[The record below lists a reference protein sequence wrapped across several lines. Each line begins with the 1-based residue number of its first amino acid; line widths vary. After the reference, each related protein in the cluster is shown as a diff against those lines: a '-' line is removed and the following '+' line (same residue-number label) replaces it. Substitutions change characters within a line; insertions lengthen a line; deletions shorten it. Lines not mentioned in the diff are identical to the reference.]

1 MATMLTRSL
10 NIATRRAWVAPLVVA
25 VAVAFLTVN
34 EFSYQRARDGLA
46 SGDEML
52 AQRVEARRLQL
63 MLQAAEAGQR
73 GYLLTGQR
81 EYREPFDQARSQL
94 EAQLTR
100 LRTLFADDADTK
112 SSVREIEDLTRRKVS
127 ELKTTVEM
135 FESGNV
141 SGAVEVVKTGIGRD
155 HMRALDEL
163 ISSTVVQEEIKMAYA
178 RRNLI
183 NTLLVN
189 RLGIAA
195 LVLVSLLSLALSAR
209 QSRRLNAAREER
221 RAELQH
227 ERDRLETEVDRRTSE
242 LTELARHLQTVRE
255 DERSRLARELH
266 DELGGL
272 LTAAKLDVARVKSR
286 LKSAPP
292 EIAERISHLVSSLD
306 AGIALKRRII
316 EDLRPSTL
324 SNLGLTA
331 ALEVLCGEFARR
343 SELKVHTSFDEVVMA
358 DDVQLT
364 AYRVVQEALT
374 NVAKYARASR
384 VTIRLSNDGTLARLS
399 IADDGVGFDTSGVP
413 RVSRGL
419 AGMRFRVASHGGRL
433 DLHSKPSQGTTID
446 AQLPQLS
453 PPPHPGSEALAQA
466 PADNS

>member
-1 MATMLTRSL
+1 MMLTRSL
-10 NIATRRAWVAPLVVA
+10 DLIARRVWMAPLAVA

-34 EFSYQRARDGLA
+34 EVTYQRARDGMA
-46 SGDEML
+46 SGDEMQ
-52 AQRVEARRLQL
+52 AQRNEVRRLQL
-63 MLQAAEAGQR
+63 LLQAAEAGQR
-73 GYLLTGQR
+73 GYMLTGQA
-81 EYREPFDQARSQL
+81 EYKEPYEQANLQL
-94 EAQLTR
+94 EAQLAR
-100 LRTLFADDADTK
+100 LRALFADDPDAQDNL
-112 SSVREIEDLTRRKVS
+112 REIEDLTRRKAS
-127 ELKTTVEM
+127 ELKTTVEL
-135 FESGNV
+135 FESRNV
-141 SGAVEVVKTGIGRD
+141 TAALDVVKTGIGLD
-155 HMRALDEL
+155 HMRALDKL
-163 ISSTVVQEEIKMAYA
+163 VATTAALEEVKMAHA
-178 RRNLI
+178 RRSMI
-183 NTLLVN
+183 NTLLLN

-195 LVLVSLLSLALSAR
+195 LVLVSLLSLAWILK
-209 QSRRLNAAREER
+209 QSKRLDAAREEQ
-221 RAELQH
+221 RAELQR
-227 ERDRLETEVDRRTSE
+227 ERDRLETEVERRLLE

-286 LKSAPP
+286 LKGAPP
-292 EIAERISHLVSSLD
+292 EISERIGHLVQSLD

-343 SELKVHTSFDEVVMA
+343 TEVKVHTEIDEVSLA

-374 NVAKYARASR
+374 NVSKYAKASQ
-384 VTIRLSNDGTLARLS
+384 VHVRLRNDGGVARLS
-399 IADDGVGFDTSGVP
+399 VRDDGAGFDTRGVP
-413 RVSRGL
+413 MRARGL

-433 DLHSKPSQGTTID
+433 DLTSQPGNGTTIE

-453 PPPHPGSEALAQA
+453 AMAAESVTASA
-466 PADNS
+466 